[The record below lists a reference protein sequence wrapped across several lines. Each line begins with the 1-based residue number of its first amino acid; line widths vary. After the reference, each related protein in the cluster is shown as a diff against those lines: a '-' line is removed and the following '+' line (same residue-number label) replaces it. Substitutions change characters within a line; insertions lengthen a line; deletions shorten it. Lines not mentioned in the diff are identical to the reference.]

1 MQLIFYPGSVNQVA
15 QAEYGVLIR
24 HENTIAR
31 ADVVVINS
39 PWASLGASL
48 WNSQVGRDVV
58 LNSILANELKGIH
71 TQFIRFFLLVD
82 LEAPGWMRGIELPI
96 RLDINDYM
104 RKGNPHEV
112 QRVATPGLLGW
123 LRHLAGFGQKRISFW
138 GGHVQGGCANFST
151 NFEQRRHLS
160 PEEITALCA
169 AVGYQRSEDEDC
181 RSNERSFPT
190 NSGVA
195 RTSLPGNTTIH

>member
-24 HENTIAR
+24 HENSIAR

-39 PWASLGASL
+39 PRTGLGASL
-48 WNSQVGRDVV
+48 WNSQIGRDVV
-58 LNSILANELKGIH
+58 LNKILANELKGVR
-71 TQFIRFFLLVD
+71 TQFIRIFLLVD

-96 RLDINDYM
+96 RLDINDYIK
-104 RKGNPHEV
+104 KGNPCEV
-112 QRVATPGLLGW
+112 RRVAAPGLMGW
-123 LRHLAGFGQKRISFW
+123 LRHLAGLGNKKLSFL
-138 GGHVQGGCANFST
+138 GRDVLGGCANFYT
-151 NFEQRRHLS
+151 DLEQRRHLP

-169 AVGYQRSEDEDC
+169 AVGYQRSEDEDQ
-181 RSNERSFPT
+181 RGIEPSFPT
-190 NSGVA
+190 TPGAA